1 MKPIALPAYEAE
13 RLASVR
19 AYDVLDTAAAAGLE
33 DLASVAARLTGC
45 PLALVSMMDNDLQY
59 FRGRFGADIPETPRE
74 SAFCAL
80 ALLQPGWLLV
90 VPDAAADPRFAA
102 NPLVRGPPGI
112 RFYAGAALLDRH
124 GHALGTLCVIDY
136 QPRELPADQREGL
149 AALARAVASALEL
162 RQAAGQLR
170 EMVLT
175 DALTG
180 LANRPAFFGA
190 LDRAIA
196 RQRRDAEGF
205 GLVCVDLDGFKSVND
220 RHGHGAGD
228 AVLGAVA
235 RSLRACTRREDVVA
249 RIGGDEFAVLVV
261 GGDGRDVREVAERI
275 RVSIRRATTASGA
288 PVSASVGAA
297 MFAGPPADSVAAL
310 VAADRLLYAAKGG
323 GKDRTAYGEIA
334 ARLASPATEN
344 V

>member
-19 AYDVLDTAAAAGLE
+19 SYDVLDTAAGAGVE

-45 PLALVSMMDNDLQY
+45 PLALVSMMDTDPQY
-59 FRGRFGADIPETPRE
+59 FRDRFGADLPPTPRE
-74 SAFCAL
+74 SAFCAHAL
-80 ALLQPGWLLV
+80 AQPGWLLV

-102 NPLVRGPPGI
+102 NPLVSGPPGI

-149 AALARAVASALEL
+149 AALARAVASTLEL
-162 RQAAGQLR
+162 RQAAGRLR
-170 EMVLT
+170 EMALT

-196 RQRRDAEGF
+196 RQRHGAEGF
-205 GLVCVDLDGFKSVND
+205 GLVCVDLDGFKSIND
-220 RHGHGAGD
+220 RYGHSAGD
-228 AVLGAVA
+228 LVLGAA
-235 RSLRACTRREDVVA
+235 AQSLLACTRREDVVA

-261 GGDGRDVREVAERI
+261 GGDGRDVRGVAERI
-275 RVSIRRATTASGA
+275 RLAILRATAASGA
-288 PVSASVGAA
+288 AVSASVGAA
-297 MFAGPPADSVAAL
+297 MFDRPPDDSVAAL
-310 VAADRLLYAAKGG
+310 VAADRLLYAAKGA
-323 GKDRTAYGEIA
+323 GKDRTAYGDIA
-334 ARLASPATEN
+334 GR
-344 V
+344 